1 VNESPRARR
10 SAASPYSTGGGGVT
24 FERRVDA
31 LYLALLLTGD
41 GSTELADGRSVVS
54 VAFQQAPEFP
64 VDDLVVHAQRPDETS
79 PSLVLAIGVRRAP
92 RIITS
97 DPDTQHLIV
106 EYVRAL
112 LSLPDDGLDH
122 RFALVVAGQQDHARE
137 LAELVG
143 LAAQQMKAEGFFALI
158 GTQPKTRKALADR
171 LVHVQALVAGAL
183 EELGVENADES
194 QARARTWELLLR
206 LDVLM
211 PRIEE
216 PDRSDWGAVLNRL
229 VPLARGND
237 LVGAEHLLDRLENLA
252 GQYAPSAAHV
262 DLTLLRRDVG
272 SLLEPGVRR
281 NEQGWSLLRHLETQ
295 ALAAVRDKLGLGDG
309 ERMLHIDRNVD
320 GRELIAQAKAAEC
333 LLVTGESGVGKSALV
348 LGASSAAAGEEAE
361 ELEVLCLNLRHLPTN
376 SLDLVTSLGGEL
388 GALLSEM
395 GAAHRLLVID
405 GADAALETGRDM
417 FVYLLQAARASDV
430 QVVAVAAAESK
441 RVVQDLL
448 QEHLGTVTEQLVAGL
463 SDEQLTKIASAFPE
477 LERVAGNARSREFL
491 RRLVVVDLL
500 VRSNLTADPLSDA
513 DAMREIW
520 AGLVRRHGQH
530 DRGLPDAREQ
540 ALLRMA
546 SAELTATPAI
556 QVVAELDPA
565 ALDGLRQDGL
575 VRTPA
580 GTPWRVVPEFAH
592 EELRRYSVARV
603 LLANGDPSGDLLA
616 AGASRWALSA
626 ATLACQALLA
636 TPASAESPLEG
647 RFARLQAGFDTIAE
661 AGHGARWQD
670 VPSEAL
676 LTLGEPGPVLADAWA
691 QLRGGDAEG
700 MLRLLRLVDQRHR
713 RDGLVDAAVMEP
725 IIVHLLNEDTPW
737 RESEQ
742 IADGIREWLRA
753 LSFTHPEAG
762 HSLRVRLRERLVSW
776 CEEGQQRLEECKR
789 EQERAAEERARRKP
803 TPEEIE
809 RERIVSENQALFTEI
824 GFGGRRHRR
833 RRAEVPRELTDDTV
847 LELLAL
853 LGPDLGEEGE
863 RLLREVAEHAPS
875 NLAPAVDEMFT
886 GRALALYGRGLLV
899 DLTEAYYLDEDH
911 DGSGFH
917 EDGVRDHGFLGLGIA
932 MNAYYRG
939 PFMALF
945 ESDFRR
951 GIAMLNRLLNHAARA
966 RARTL
971 AGIGNPWGIPPE
983 SAEAEYTIELSVTGT
998 PREYVGDSHVWV
1010 WYRGTGVGPYPCMS
1024 ALQALERVCDNA
1036 ILAGVPVDRLV
1047 VILLDGCENL
1057 AMLGMAVGLL
1067 VRHLEVAGRTIDPFL
1082 AEPAVWEL
1090 EFSRMVSESSG
1101 LAASSEGLVEPERRK
1116 WSLREAASMLVVKA
1130 DADRADEL
1138 RAVGE
1143 QLIAA
1148 AERVDAEEAAA
1159 APRRA
1164 GPVDVEDAAPVTYTT
1179 KVRNWASL
1187 LDRTRYRAYTKD
1199 GMTVVQAV
1207 PPEDVQE
1214 ALAPGNQDLQR
1225 GNEALRLVNRYF
1237 WQRRA
1242 RPPRAPEPSA
1252 EELAADLVTAR
1263 GLVEDPPSASA
1274 AGEWDTAALVAAAA
1288 LEAHLVR
1295 NVMVA
1300 EDAVEFSVETIL
1312 RIGEA
1317 VTPTDDLEF
1326 SGSMFEQGADRTAAG
1341 AIPLLLLPRAAQL
1354 REHADTEADGEGS
1367 RCLAA
1372 ARRLARGVAD
1382 ETRLHLARGLDPL
1395 WATSCASDPCH
1406 HKLALELAIESMR
1419 DCALGNW
1426 DNAAQRHRVRII
1438 SDPVKQ
1444 RLAEVADDDL
1454 LVMRLDAAIRA
1465 IGAAVV
1471 ASGTC
1476 VHAEAS
1482 ALLPSLLE
1490 AQRRGLLAEE
1500 HNGDER
1506 GSHTLVAA
1514 RVLLGLAAAGDAA
1527 PLHAHIEAYADN
1539 GTLVSTLLRS
1549 LAAAAEETEALGE
1562 GARRIWPDV
1571 IAQVLALHDAGH
1583 TPFSDTYF
1591 GEGALAALVPAP
1603 AYDGAFL
1610 YREIESEPVRWADPL
1625 GWREAI
1631 ESWLPLAGGK
1641 SQCVDTLIMLLRTLP
1656 TSDQATTG
1664 LTWVSSIV
1672 MADVDGVARR
1682 SYLLAEWLIEL
1693 RAASENAG
1701 TLRTW
1706 QDIVDAL
1713 VVAGVARLA
1722 PYSE

>member
-1 VNESPRARR
+1 VNESPRTRR

-24 FERRVDA
+24 FERRVGA
-31 LYLALLLTGD
+31 LYLALLLTED
-41 GSTELADGRSVVS
+41 GSPELGDGRSVVS
-54 VAFQQAPEFP
+54 VAFQQTPEFP
-64 VDDLVVHAQRPDETS
+64 VDDLVVCAQRPEETS

-97 DPDTQHLIV
+97 DPETQNLMV

-112 LSLPDDGLDH
+112 LSLPNDGLDH

-137 LAELVG
+137 LAELAG
-143 LAAQQMKAEGFFALI
+143 LAAQQMKAEGFYALI
-158 GTQPKTRKALADR
+158 GTEGKIRKALVGR

-183 EELGVENADES
+183 EELGVEDGDES
-194 QARARTWELLLR
+194 QAQTRTWELLSR
-206 LDVLM
+206 LNVLM
-211 PRIEE
+211 PRIEA
-216 PDRSDWGAVLNRL
+216 PDQADWGAVLNRL
-229 VPLARGND
+229 IPLARGND
-237 LVGAEHLLDRLENLA
+237 LIAAGHLLDRLENLA

-281 NEQGWSLLRHLETQ
+281 NEQGWNLLRHLETQ

-309 ERMLHIDRNVD
+309 ERILHIDRNVD
-320 GRELIAQAKAAEC
+320 GRALIAHAKAAEC
-333 LLVTGESGVGKSALV
+333 MLVTGESGVGKSALV
-348 LGASSAAAGEEAE
+348 LVASSAAAGEETE
-361 ELEVLCLNLRHLPTN
+361 ELEVLCMNLRHLPTN
-376 SLDLVTSLGGEL
+376 SLDLVRSLGGEL
-388 GALLSEM
+388 AALLSEM
-395 GAAHRLLVID
+395 SAAHRLLVID
-405 GADAALETGRDM
+405 GADAALETGREM
-417 FVYLLQAARASDV
+417 FVYLLQAARASGV

-448 QEHLGTVTEQLVAGL
+448 EEHLGAVTEQLVAGL
-463 SDEQLTKIASAFPE
+463 SDEQLTEVASAFPE
-477 LERVAGNARSREFL
+477 LERVVGNARSREFL

-500 VRSNLTADPLSDA
+500 VRSNLTANPLSDA

-546 SAELTATPAI
+546 SAELTATPAM
-556 QVVAELDPA
+556 QVLAELDPA

-575 VRTPA
+575 VRAPA

-603 LLANGDPSGDLLA
+603 LLANGDPSEDLLA
-616 AGASRWALSA
+616 AGAPRWAMSA
-626 ATLACQALLA
+626 ATLACQALLS
-636 TPASAESPLEG
+636 TPASAEAPLEG
-647 RFARLQAGFDTIAE
+647 RFARLQAGFDAIAE

-691 QLRGGDAEG
+691 QLRRGGAEG
-700 MLRLLRLVDQRHR
+700 MLRLLRLVGQRHR
-713 RDGLVDAAVMEP
+713 RDGLVDATVIEP
-725 IIVHLLNEDTPW
+725 IIAYLLDEDTPW

-742 IADGIREWLRA
+742 IADGIREWLRT

-762 HSLRVRLRERLVSW
+762 HPLRVRLRERLVSW
-776 CEEGQQRLEECKR
+776 CEEGRRRLEEHKR

-809 RERIVSENQALFTEI
+809 RERIVSENQALFREI
-824 GFGGRRHRR
+824 GFGGRRRR
-833 RRAEVPRELTDDTV
+833 RRRQGEVPRELTDDTV

-853 LGPDLGEEGE
+853 LGPDLGDEGE
-863 RLLREVAEHAPS
+863 RLLREVAEHTPS
-875 NLAPAVDEMFT
+875 DLAPAVDEMFT
-886 GRALALYGRGLLV
+886 GRTLALYGRGLLV
-899 DLTEAYYLDEDH
+899 DLTEAYYLDEDE

-951 GIAMLNRLLNHAARA
+951 GVAMLNRLLNHAART
-966 RARTL
+966 RVRGL
-971 AGIGNPWGIPPE
+971 AGIGNPWSMPPE
-983 SAEAEYTIELSVTGT
+983 GAEAQYTIELSVTGT
-998 PREYVGDSHVWV
+998 PREYVGDGHVWV

-1024 ALQALERVCDNA
+1024 ALQALERVCDKA
-1036 ILAGVPVDRLV
+1036 IRAGVPVDRLMA
-1047 VILLDGCENL
+1047 ILLDGCENL
-1057 AMLGMAVGLL
+1057 AMLGLVVGLL
-1067 VRHLEVAGRTIDPFL
+1067 VRHLEVAGRAIDPFL

-1101 LAASSEGLVEPERRK
+1101 LAASSDGLVEPERRK

-1138 RAVGE
+1138 RAVGD
-1143 QLIAA
+1143 QLVAA
-1148 AERVDAEEAAA
+1148 AERVDAEEATA

-1164 GPVDVEDAAPVTYTT
+1164 GPVEEVDAAPVTYTT

-1199 GMTVVQAV
+1199 GVTVVQAV

-1225 GNEALRLVNRYF
+1225 GNEALRLLNRYF

-1242 RPPRAPEPSA
+1242 RPPKAPEPSA

-1263 GLVEDPPSASA
+1263 SLVEDPPSASA

-1300 EDAVEFSVETIL
+1300 EDGVEFSVEMIL

-1317 VTPTDDLEF
+1317 MTLADDLEF

-1341 AIPLLLLPRAAQL
+1341 GIPLLLLPQASEL
-1354 REHADTEADGEGS
+1354 REHADAQTDSEGS

-1395 WATSCASDPCH
+1395 WTTPCGGDPCH
-1406 HKLALELAIESMR
+1406 HKLALGLAIESMR

-1438 SDPVKQ
+1438 SDPVEQ

-1482 ALLPSLLE
+1482 ALLPALLE
-1490 AQRRGLLAEE
+1490 AQRRGLLAAE

-1514 RVLLGLAAAGDAA
+1514 RVLLGLAAAAEAA

-1539 GTLVSTLLRS
+1539 GTLLSTLLRA
-1549 LAAAAEETEALGE
+1549 LAATAEESEALGE
-1562 GARRIWPDV
+1562 VARRIWPEV

-1583 TPFSDTYF
+1583 TPFSDS
-1591 GEGALAALVPAP
+1591 ENALAALVPAP
-1603 AYDGAFL
+1603 TYDAAFL

-1641 SQCVDTLIMLLRTLP
+1641 SQCVDTLIMLLRTLQ

-1664 LTWVSSIV
+1664 LAWVSSIV
-1672 MADVDGVARR
+1672 MADVDGVARG

-1693 RAASENAG
+1693 RAASENAA
-1701 TLRTW
+1701 TLGTW

>member
-1 VNESPRARR
+1 M
-10 SAASPYSTGGGGVT
+10 
-24 FERRVDA
+24 
-31 LYLALLLTGD
+31 YLALLLTGD
-41 GSTELADGRSVVS
+41 GSTELGDGRSVAS

-64 VDDLVVHAQRPDETS
+64 IDDLVVHAQRPDERS

-97 DPDTQHLIV
+97 DPDTQSLMV

-137 LAELVG
+137 VAELAA
-143 LAAQQMKAEGFFALI
+143 LAAQQMKADSFYALI
-158 GTQPKTRKALADR
+158 GTEGKIRKALADR

-183 EELGVENADES
+183 KKLGVEDADES
-194 QARARTWELLLR
+194 QAQARTWELLSR

-216 PDRSDWGAVLNRL
+216 PDRADWGAVLNRL

-237 LVGAEHLLDRLENLA
+237 LIGAGHLLDRLENLA
-252 GQYAPSAAHV
+252 GQYVPSAAEV
-262 DLTLLRRDVG
+262 DLTILRRDVG
-272 SLLEPGVRR
+272 ALLEPGVRR
-281 NEQGWSLLRHLETQ
+281 DEQGWSLLRHLETQ
-295 ALAAVRDKLGLGDG
+295 ALSAVRDKLGLGDG
-309 ERMLHIDRNVD
+309 ERTLRIDRSVD
-320 GRELIAQAKAAEC
+320 GRALIAHAKAAEC

-348 LGASSAAAGEEAE
+348 LGASSAAAVEEAE
-361 ELEVLCLNLRHLPTN
+361 ELEVLCLNLRYLPTN

-388 GALLSEM
+388 SALLSEM

-405 GADAALETGRDM
+405 GADAALETGRAM
-417 FVYLLQAARASDV
+417 FVYLLQAARASGV
-430 QVVAVAAAESK
+430 KVVAVAAAESK

-448 QEHLGTVTEQLVAGL
+448 EEHLGAVTEEPVAGL
-463 SDEQLTKIASAFPE
+463 SDEQLAKIASAFPE
-477 LERVAGNARSREFL
+477 LERVAWNARSREFL

-546 SAELTATPAI
+546 SAELTATPAM

-565 ALDGLRQDGL
+565 ALDGLRRDGL

-603 LLANGDPSGDLLA
+603 LLGNGDPAGDLLA
-616 AGASRWALSA
+616 ADAPRWALSA
-626 ATLACQALLA
+626 ATLACQTLLS

-647 RFARLQAGFDTIAE
+647 RFARLQAGFDTIGE
-661 AGHGARWQD
+661 AHGARWQD

-676 LTLGEPGPVLADAWA
+676 LTLGEPGPVFADAWA
-691 QLRGGDAEG
+691 QLRGGGAEG
-700 MLRLLRLVDQRHR
+700 MLRLLRLVGQRHR
-713 RDGLVDAAVMEP
+713 RDGLVDAAAIEP
-725 IIVHLLNEDTPW
+725 IIVHLLDEDTPW

-753 LSFTHPEAG
+753 LSFTQPEAG
-762 HSLRVRLRERLVSW
+762 HPLRVRLRERLVSW
-776 CEEGQQRLEECKR
+776 CEQGRRRLEELKR

-809 RERIVSENQALFTEI
+809 RERIVSENQALFREI
-824 GFGGRRHRR
+824 GFGGRRRR
-833 RRAEVPRELTDDTV
+833 REEVPRELTDDTV

-863 RLLREVAEHAPS
+863 RLLREVAEHTPS
-875 NLAPAVDEMFT
+875 DLAPAVDEMFT

-899 DLTEAYYLDEDH
+899 DLTEAYYLDEDE

-917 EDGVRDHGFLGLGIA
+917 EDGVRRHGFLGLGVA

-966 RARTL
+966 RVRTL
-971 AGIGNPWGIPPE
+971 AGIGNPWGMPPE
-983 SAEAEYTIELSVTGT
+983 GAEAEYTVELSVTGG

-1047 VILLDGCENL
+1047 AILLDGCENL
-1057 AMLGMAVGLL
+1057 AMLGLVVGLL
-1067 VRHLEVAGRTIDPFL
+1067 VRHLEVAGRAIDPFL

-1116 WSLREAASMLVVKA
+1116 WSLREASSMLVVKA
-1130 DADRADEL
+1130 DTDRADEL
-1138 RAVGE
+1138 RALGE
-1143 QLIAA
+1143 QLVAA

-1164 GPVDVEDAAPVTYTT
+1164 GPVEVDVAPVTYTT

-1187 LDRTRYRAYTKD
+1187 LDRTRYHAYTKD
-1199 GMTVVQAV
+1199 GMTVVQAI

-1242 RPPRAPEPSA
+1242 RPPTAPEPSA

-1288 LEAHLVR
+1288 LEAHLIR

-1300 EDAVEFSVETIL
+1300 EDGVEFSVETIL

-1317 VTPTDDLEF
+1317 VMPADDLEF
-1326 SGSMFEQGADRTAAG
+1326 SGSMFEQGADRTSAG
-1341 AIPLLLLPRAAQL
+1341 AIPLLLLPRAAEL
-1354 REHADTEADGEGS
+1354 REHADAQADGEGS

-1382 ETRLHLARGLDPL
+1382 EARLRLSRGLDAL
-1395 WATSCASDPCH
+1395 WATPCAGDPCH

-1419 DCALGNW
+1419 DCAVGEW
-1426 DNAAQRHRVRII
+1426 DNAAQRHRVRLI
-1438 SDPVKQ
+1438 SDPVEQ

-1471 ASGTC
+1471 TSGTC
-1476 VHAEAS
+1476 IHAEAS
-1482 ALLPSLLE
+1482 ALLPVLLE
-1490 AQRRGLLAEE
+1490 AQRRGLLAAE

-1539 GTLVSTLLRS
+1539 GTLLSTLLRA
-1549 LAAAAEETEALGE
+1549 LAATAEETEALGE
-1562 GARRIWPDV
+1562 AARRIWPGV

-1583 TPFSDTYF
+1583 TPFSDTYS
-1591 GEGALAALVPAP
+1591 GESALAALVPAP
-1603 AYDGAFL
+1603 TYDAAFL

-1641 SQCVDTLIMLLRTLP
+1641 SQCVDTLIMLLRTLQ

-1693 RAASENAG
+1693 RTASENVG
-1701 TLRTW
+1701 TLQTW
-1706 QDIVDAL
+1706 QDIVDLL
-1713 VVAGVARLA
+1713 VVAGIARLA